1 MDSYEGV
8 MAIDPVNVPVVNDD
22 TAQNASSQTH
32 SPIPFS
38 VDFRSASRSTMD
50 ANLSALRLELDAE
63 RVIDEFMQAFED
75 NDDMSSP

>member
-8 MAIDPVNVPVVNDD
+8 TAIDFVNDPVVNVD
-22 TAQNASSQTH
+22 TAQNASSHTH

-38 VDFRSASRSTMD
+38 VNFRSASRSTMD

-63 RVIDEFMQAFED
+63 RVIDE
-75 NDDMSSP
+75 